1 MYSGGGGSDISSAA
15 TGSLCGL
22 VHGGVALLVCG
33 ATFKVGNG
41 LRIQCFAS
49 YSWKSHNALRIE
61 IHNLH

>member
-15 TGSLCGL
+15 TVCGL
-22 VHGGVALLVCG
+22 VDGGVALLVCG

-49 YSWKSHNALRIE
+49 YSWKSHNALGIE
-61 IHNLH
+61 NFY